1 MKIRKNGKVI
11 NLTESDLRR
20 IVKRVL
26 NEGEILDN
34 IVQISKKDL
43 RQYRRDRRKNKRDDR
58 RMSRKD
64 DKNVNPQEITNY
76 IKNGGS
82 IFRQD
87 NKEVTGDGKSGYK
100 LQSVED
106 DGRVVLGWRKG
117 EGLALVINPENKTWE
132 IYERG
137 GMSDI
142 WHVIKEGSF
151 MFDGKKIKFS

>member
-1 MKIRKNGKVI
+1 
-11 NLTESDLRR
+11 
-20 IVKRVL
+20 
-26 NEGEILDN
+26 
-34 IVQISKKDL
+34 
-43 RQYRRDRRKNKRDDR
+43 
-58 RMSRKD
+58 MSRKD

-142 WHVIKEGSF
+142 
-151 MFDGKKIKFS
+151 